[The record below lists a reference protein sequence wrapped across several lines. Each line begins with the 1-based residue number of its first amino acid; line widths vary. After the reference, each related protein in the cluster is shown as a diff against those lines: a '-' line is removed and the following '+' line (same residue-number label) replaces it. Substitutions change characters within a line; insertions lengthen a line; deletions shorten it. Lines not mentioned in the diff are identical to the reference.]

1 MAGSPHPLR
10 TPAAL
15 GAAALLLATGTMA
28 LAARVPQTRSTT
40 LVVAS
45 PTTTAPTE
53 GTAEGPAGGTAS
65 ATAAPPTSATRTTAP
80 VTAHPAPTRTTT
92 PVRRPTPARTTLQ
105 PTPRPRPRPKPTVRT
120 TLAPAPAG
128 VAGVP
133 SALRYAVGRIP
144 AYRPGVVSSW
154 VWSDRYGHYGAT
166 NLATREVT
174 ISPRVPTG
182 ILYSVV
188 AHEYSHALAIWVYG
202 SSAGADAA
210 LMRTFG
216 GSAGTARERAADCM
230 AIVQGATW
238 TNYTSCGSSAWRQ
251 AARVLVSGRRL

>member
-10 TPAAL
+10 APAVL

-28 LAARVPQTRSTT
+28 LAARVPQTRSAT
-40 LVVAS
+40 LVAAS
-45 PTTTAPTE
+45 PSPGAPT
-53 GTAEGPAGGTAS
+53 GGRTGGTAS
-65 ATAAPPTSATRTTAP
+65 ATAVAPTSAPTPTATAPARTTP
-80 VTAHPAPTRTTT
+80 
-92 PVRRPTPARTTLQ
+92 PVRRPTPAP
-105 PTPRPRPRPKPTVRT
+105 PTARPAARPTSRPAPRPRPKPKPTLRT
-120 TLAPAPAG
+120 TSAPAPAG

-144 AYRPGVVSSW
+144 AYRPGVVSAW

-188 AHEYSHALAIWVYG
+188 VHEYSHALAIWVYG
-202 SSAGADAA
+202 SSAGADVA

-238 TNYTSCGSSAWRQ
+238 TNYTSCSSGLWRE

>member
-1 MAGSPHPLR
+1 
-10 TPAAL
+10 
-15 GAAALLLATGTMA
+15 
-28 LAARVPQTRSTT
+28 
-40 LVVAS
+40 
-45 PTTTAPTE
+45 
-53 GTAEGPAGGTAS
+53 
-65 ATAAPPTSATRTTAP
+65 
-80 VTAHPAPTRTTT
+80 
-92 PVRRPTPARTTLQ
+92 
-105 PTPRPRPRPKPTVRT
+105 
-120 TLAPAPAG
+120 
-128 VAGVP
+128 VP

-144 AYRPGVVSSW
+144 AYRPGVVSAW

-174 ISPRVPTG
+174 ISPRVPAG
-182 ILYSVV
+182 LLYSVV
-188 AHEYSHALAIWVYG
+188 VHEYSHALAIWVYG
-202 SSAGADAA
+202 SSASADVA

>member
-1 MAGSPHPLR
+1 
-10 TPAAL
+10 
-15 GAAALLLATGTMA
+15 
-28 LAARVPQTRSTT
+28 
-40 LVVAS
+40 
-45 PTTTAPTE
+45 
-53 GTAEGPAGGTAS
+53 
-65 ATAAPPTSATRTTAP
+65 
-80 VTAHPAPTRTTT
+80 
-92 PVRRPTPARTTLQ
+92 
-105 PTPRPRPRPKPTVRT
+105 
-120 TLAPAPAG
+120 

-144 AYRPGVVSSW
+144 AYRPGVVSAW

-188 AHEYSHALAIWVYG
+188 VHEYSHALAIWVYG
-202 SSAGADAA
+202 SSASADVA